1 MDRVVSKVKHGLTQL
16 GINRTNKARTEV

>member
-1 MDRVVSKVKHGLTQL
+1 MDRVVSKIKHGLTQL